1 MSDPVVR
8 VPGVTPT
15 EGGFDDRPCG
25 AAGLAGAVRGGLAG
39 QRRRPHPGAVHRR
52 RAYRWHPWE
61 AGEDLVR
68 GADAIAAAWLAQ
80 PDDPQAWEMRLEP
93 LAVDGDLGVARCQT
107 VYHPTADTPRQV
119 FHNVFLIRLT
129 DDGRCRDFTEFF
141 MREPAES
148 GSHP

>member
-1 MSDPVVR
+1 MIDHAALRDWLARYEAAWRANDAGPIR
-8 VPGVTPT
+8 ALFT
-15 EGGFDDRPCG
+15 DD
-25 AAGLAGAVRGGLAG
+25 A
-39 QRRRPHPGAVHRR
+39 
-52 RAYRWHPWE
+52 AYRWHPWE